1 MSLLGKRKLAVGEQ
15 SLLTA
20 WAGSADVKAV
30 QSWRSLS
37 LRSSWIRSCMDGMV
51 KADLSFICGYCRML
65 VLLGPLDSEVDIPRD
80 DSRCRRRT
88 SRVKCIDD
96 EKNDGCE

>member
-1 MSLLGKRKLAVGEQ
+1 MSLLGKRKLALGEQ

-20 WAGSADVKAV
+20 WAGSADVRLV

-51 KADLSFICGYCRML
+51 AVFCLLLYEAIPGVRWLS
-65 VLLGPLDSEVDIPRD
+65 PDQSA
-80 DSRCRRRT
+80 T
-88 SRVKCIDD
+88 RVETYLRIIR
-96 EKNDGCE
+96 